1 MLRVFCCVVFVLFLF
16 SCSDKQSEKNN
27 FFTVKQSV
35 YIPKISYN
43 GVIRPACY
51 KVIVSP
57 ADGHVAKIITSFGK
71 EIIKGQDLIELS
83 DSQINKDYIADIVGF
98 LENKEKLRKAKTKL
112 KAEKELYAAGVISKN
127 ELDDDQYN
135 YEAAYIAL
143 LRSELA
149 LQKKSILLGLDFKG
163 IGKLTLHDMQDIS
176 ESISKD
182 FSIHIKSIASGRWMS
197 PLLIDQK
204 SKPDVGNLYI
214 GKKVEKGQAIGVI
227 IDDACGLKVKLYV
240 NHEQINLIKKDMKVT
255 VHSKM
260 FSGFNVLNGKV
271 DNVSYFDV
279 KVDDNDET
287 KLLFPVEVII
297 PKIPEKLKSIAL
309 LGMKVQVFFKLKA
322 EHQIRVPIKAVK
334 VKNNEFFV
342 TKIAKDGSKKDVFIK
357 IGVANINDV
366 EVKNGLVVGDKV
378 VLYD

>member
-1 MLRVFCCVVFVLFLF
+1 MILGVPSF
-16 SCSDKQSEKNN
+16 S
-27 FFTVKQSV
+27 T
-35 YIPKISYN
+35 
-43 GVIRPACY
+43 
-51 KVIVSP
+51 
-57 ADGHVAKIITSFGK
+57 
-71 EIIKGQDLIELS
+71 
-83 DSQINKDYIADIVGF
+83 
-98 LENKEKLRKAKTKL
+98 
-112 KAEKELYAAGVISKN
+112 
-127 ELDDDQYN
+127 
-135 YEAAYIAL
+135 
-143 LRSELA
+143 
-149 LQKKSILLGLDFKG
+149 
-163 IGKLTLHDMQDIS
+163 
-176 ESISKD
+176 
-182 FSIHIKSIASGRWMS
+182 
-197 PLLIDQK
+197 
-204 SKPDVGNLYI
+204 
-214 GKKVEKGQAIGVI
+214 
-227 IDDACGLKVKLYV
+227 
-240 NHEQINLIKKDMKVT
+240 
-255 VHSKM
+255 KM

-271 DNVSYFDV
+271 NNVSYFDV